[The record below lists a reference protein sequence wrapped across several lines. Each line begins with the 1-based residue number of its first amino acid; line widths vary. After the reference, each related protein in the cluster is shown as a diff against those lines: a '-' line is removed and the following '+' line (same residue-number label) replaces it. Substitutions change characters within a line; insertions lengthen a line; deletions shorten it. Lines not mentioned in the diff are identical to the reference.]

1 MNNLD
6 KSKDPIVTSVRRIE
20 DSKFWMTTAP
30 SDLTESRDANDGT
43 TVDRIH

>member
-1 MNNLD
+1 MEY
-6 KSKDPIVTSVRRIE
+6 KSKDPIVTSVRRIDSIE
-20 DSKFWMTTAP
+20 DSKFWMTAP